1 MPQAAEARILNHWTV
16 GEVLSLSLEEPFEQI
31 QVWNGFLQEL
41 VSSPFVDSADL
52 YILSSQYEL
61 GREC

>member
-31 QVWNGFLQEL
+31 QVWNGFPQEL